1 MRRLILAATLVLAH
15 VGIVA
20 CTPQSSSAMRLD
32 DRTFKIEGP
41 GVPGGATAPNRRM
54 AERVCPGGYRVLD
67 RQNFK
72 EASQG
77 LGGDSSVYTN
87 WVIRCL

>member
-1 MRRLILAATLVLAH
+1 MPRLLLAATLVLAQ
-15 VGIVA
+15 VGLVSCA
-20 CTPQSSSAMRLD
+20 PLNSSAMKLD

-41 GVPGGATAPNRRM
+41 GVPGGADAPNRRT

-67 RQNFK
+67 KQRFK
-72 EASQG
+72 ESSPEFA
-77 LGGDSSVYTN
+77 GDSTTYTN

>member
-1 MRRLILAATLVLAH
+1 MRRLLLAAALVLAH
-15 VGIVA
+15 VGIVSCA
-20 CTPQSSSAMRLD
+20 AQSSSAMKLD

-41 GVPGGATAPNRRM
+41 GVPGGASAPNRRT

-67 RQNFK
+67 QQRFK
-72 EASQG
+72 ESSPG
-77 LGGDSSVYTN
+77 LGGDSSIYTN

>member
-1 MRRLILAATLVLAH
+1 MRRLLLAATLVLAQ
-15 VGIVA
+15 VGLVSCA
-20 CTPQSSSAMRLD
+20 AQSSSASKLD

-41 GVPGGATAPNRRM
+41 GVPGGAEAPNRRT

-67 RQNFK
+67 QQRFK
-72 EASQG
+72 ANSGEFA
-77 LGGDSSVYTN
+77 GDSTTYTN

>member
-1 MRRLILAATLVLAH
+1 MPRLLLAATLVLAH
-15 VGIVA
+15 VGIVSCA
-20 CTPQSSSAMRLD
+20 PQSSSAMKVD

-41 GVPGGATAPNRRM
+41 GVPGGADAPNRRT

-67 RQNFK
+67 RQRFK
-72 EASQG
+72 NSSGEF
-77 LGGDSSVYTN
+77 GGDSAVYTN

>member
-1 MRRLILAATLVLAH
+1 MK
-15 VGIVA
+15 
-20 CTPQSSSAMRLD
+20 LD

-41 GVPGGATAPNRRM
+41 GVPGGADAPNRRT

-67 RQNFK
+67 RQRFK
-72 EASQG
+72 NDTPG
-77 LGGDSSVYTN
+77 LGADASTYTN